1 MADNDKKKICVLF
14 GAGAEVCYGLSDGGT
29 FTVNTLLRKRE
40 ELYEQLDKII
50 YKDINIEEFAN
61 KYKKNFLFR
70 KDSTSFKKIFKNTVR
85 KYYSLGD
92 VEDNDVCEKILEL
105 YNENRKGKR

>member
-92 VEDNDVCEKILEL
+92 VEDKDLHK
-105 YNENRKGKR
+105 K

>member
-1 MADNDKKKICVLF
+1 MLF

-50 YKDINIEEFAN
+50 EEFAD

-70 KDSTSFKKIFKNTVR
+70 NNSTSLKKF
-85 KYYSLGD
+85 S
-92 VEDNDVCEKILEL
+92 KIL
-105 YNENRKGKR
+105 